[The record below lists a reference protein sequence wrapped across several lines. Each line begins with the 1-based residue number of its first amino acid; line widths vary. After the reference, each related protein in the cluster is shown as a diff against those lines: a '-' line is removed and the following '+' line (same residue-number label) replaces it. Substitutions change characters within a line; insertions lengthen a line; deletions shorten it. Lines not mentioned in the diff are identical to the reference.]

1 MRKPEVA
8 GIESCRHFPKTGA
21 KRVIH
26 ILALFTSRKENMNE
40 EEIIALIM
48 KGSIYHADEGTSGY
62 LLSYETAKKIYDLLK
77 NAGALQIHDKK
88 KG

>member
-1 MRKPEVA
+1 
-8 GIESCRHFPKTGA
+8 
-21 KRVIH
+21 
-26 ILALFTSRKENMNE
+26 MNE

-62 LLSYETAKKIYDLLK
+62 LLSNETAKKIYDLLK